1 MISCLVGHKSKRDIA
16 PKHQSIETPKH
27 IIPELERERDRRGP
41 EQISPEAYITKS
53 VHHRGERDKPNHSNT
68 KAPEQRDQIIE
79 TPKHQDKETISEQHQ
94 STRIERSKHS
104 NTKASGQRDHIRVT
118 PESENKEIIA
128 ENTKSISHQKHGT
141 PKAWNAKSMERQ
153 KHKSPKA

>member
-53 VHHRGERDKPNHSNT
+53 VHHQSERDKPNHSSTKAPEQRDQTIETPRHQNKKTKSEQHQTTRIERSEHSNT
-68 KAPEQRDQIIE
+68 KAPEQ
-79 TPKHQDKETISEQHQ
+79 
-94 STRIERSKHS
+94 
-104 NTKASGQRDHIRVT
+104 
-118 PESENKEIIA
+118 
-128 ENTKSISHQKHGT
+128 
-141 PKAWNAKSMERQ
+141 
-153 KHKSPKA
+153 